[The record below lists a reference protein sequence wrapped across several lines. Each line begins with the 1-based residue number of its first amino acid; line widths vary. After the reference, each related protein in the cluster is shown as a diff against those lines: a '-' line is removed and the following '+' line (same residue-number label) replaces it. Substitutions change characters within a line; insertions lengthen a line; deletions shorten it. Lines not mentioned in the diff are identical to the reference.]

1 MAIREGKGLVPPTV
15 VRVRID
21 SSALNTLKCIAD
33 DREKHRN
40 YKGAVSKWRRG
51 STANAIL
58 IGLVGE
64 FAFQEFLRKRGIKC
78 VVVDDSLNNG
88 DGGRDAVIAGVSYQV
103 KTSQRAYD
111 SCLVRRVNEA
121 KQIVPHVCERFVF
134 CSWASGEEFCDLR
147 GWCHRK
153 TIREFSKLEKS
164 KTGGKWF
171 NDKIDIVHFSSMAD
185 LAALI
190 KQELSSVE
198 QVRINSLSRK

>member
-1 MAIREGKGLVPPTV
+1 MAIIEGKGSVPPTV
-15 VRVRID
+15 VRIRID
-21 SSALNTLKCIAD
+21 SSALNTLKCIAH

-78 VVVDDSLNNG
+78 VVVDDTLNNG

-103 KTSQRAYD
+103 KTSQRAYET
-111 SCLVRRVNEA
+111 CLVRRVSES
-121 KQIVPHVCERFVF
+121 KQIVRHICKRFVF
-134 CSWASGEEFCDLR
+134 CKWSDGENFCDLR
-147 GWCHRK
+147 GWCDRD
-153 TIREFSKLEKS
+153 TLLEFGRMRKS
-164 KTGGKWF
+164 KKGAWY
-171 NDKIDIVHFSSMAD
+171 NNEIDVVHFSSMTD

-190 KQELSSVE
+190 RQELRGV
-198 QVRINSLSRK
+198 